1 MVDIDPGVW
10 PEGLRLG
17 GSVAGREAG
26 ALVIPVKWSHEDPLV
41 TPAVGRVGDEG
52 PGGDLAAQVVGDQ
65 ATLVT
70 RGEADG
76 QDEDGGEQEDE
87 EQHDHHRQDGD

>member
-17 GSVAGREAG
+17 GSVAGGEAG
-26 ALVIPVKWSHEDPLV
+26 ALVVPVKWSHEDPLV

-52 PGGDLAAQVVGDQ
+52 PGGDLAAQAVGDQ